1 MIGLGLLAFIA
12 SLKIANAWNPWRYH
26 HHDGNFHDIV
36 ELDGWNGWG
45 GDLSNS
51 RRAHHSALDSS
62 NANSVKVHCKIE
74 YTNGVSA
81 TPTIDGDI
89 AYYPTWGG
97 SLVAL
102 NYKTCQTLWETD
114 ITQVIKVSFEG
125 DTKTVY

>member
-1 MIGLGLLAFIA
+1 MMKLNALVLIA
-12 SLKIANAWNPWRYH
+12 SLIVTNAWNPWRYRH
-26 HHDGNFHDIV
+26 HGDHVHGSV
-36 ELDGWNGWG
+36 ELNGWNGWG

-51 RRAHHSALDSS
+51 RRAHRSFLDSS
-62 NANSVKVHCKIE
+62 NANSVKVQCKIE

-102 NYKTCQTLWETD
+102 NYKTCQTIWETD
-114 ITQVIKVSFEG
+114 ITHIIKVSFCRHG
-125 DTKTVY
+125 RMLR